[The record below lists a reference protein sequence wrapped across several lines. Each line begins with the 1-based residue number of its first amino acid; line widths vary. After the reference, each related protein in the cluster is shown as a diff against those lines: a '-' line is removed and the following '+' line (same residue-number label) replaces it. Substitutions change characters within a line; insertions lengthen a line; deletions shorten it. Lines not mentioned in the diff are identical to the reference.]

1 MPTYGGSYSKGKE
14 LVVFN
19 TSLDEDEDAFY
30 KINCPLSFSLCS
42 KQLDNVPITSEWTE
56 EFSFK
61 IESGD
66 IPSKYHN
73 VALVVGVTGIS
84 GNSLA
89 DILQL
94 STIPGGRW
102 KVYGVGRRRQPEWQF
117 HHNHVQYIQC
127 NMVDPED
134 CQAKLS
140 HLSDVTHI
148 FYVGWVTKP
157 TEQESSDENGKM
169 LRNVLNAVIPNAPN
183 LKHIC
188 LQTGQKYALPC
199 LDSSAE
205 IQHEPQFVEE
215 FPREDIT
222 DSYYAMEDI
231 LDEEVQK
238 KEKLTWS
245 VHRPAV
251 MFGFSPYSTRNIV
264 GSLCVYATICKHE
277 GQPLRFPGNQ
287 AAWDGYSE
295 AGDADLVAE
304 QQIWASLDN
313 KGKKQAFNCSNGDLF
328 KWKDLWKVLAEEFE
342 VKFLEFEEESNSLEE
357 MMREK
362 GPVWD
367 EIVQEKDL
375 LPTKLEEVGTWWYVD
390 SILRSS
396 EAVLDSNNISRGME
410 KSRNYGFGGSRETA
424 ESFRFWI
431 EHTRRY
437 KIIP

>member
-1 MPTYGGSYSKGKE
+1 MSWWWLGAIGS
-14 LVVFN
+14 
-19 TSLDEDEDAFY
+19 SLH
-30 KINCPLSFSLCS
+30 
-42 KQLDNVPITSEWTE
+42 
-56 EFSFK
+56 K